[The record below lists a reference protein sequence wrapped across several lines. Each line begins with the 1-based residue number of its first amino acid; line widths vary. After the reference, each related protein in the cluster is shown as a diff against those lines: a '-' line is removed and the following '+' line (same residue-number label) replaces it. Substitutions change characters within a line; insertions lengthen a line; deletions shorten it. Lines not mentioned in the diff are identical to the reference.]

1 MLTNAFGIKLSKAQ
15 ISKIIQLGGAFG
27 SLLADLSKKAPTN
40 VALPL
45 DRDNSHGLVRNIP
58 LNVINKSWKKNK
70 WKKNCQSR
78 KKVYFICFKWRYE
91 CCY

>member
-27 SLLADLSKKAPTN
+27 SLLADLSKKALTN

-58 LNVINKSWKKNK
+58 LNVINKFRKKNK
-70 WKKNCQSR
+70 WKKKCQSR
-78 KKVYFICFKWRYE
+78 KKIYFFLFQMKI
-91 CCY
+91 